1 MLAGRVAL
9 SSTAVAQPV
18 AAQSKRDRFAA
29 TLNGQTKQRGAS
41 VQSISVR
48 LFSSTPRRRR
58 RSCVYTM
65 RSAVATAQR
74 QSLVNFDY
82 NNSTCLIQ
90 IDDGEV
96 RQCLRGPHL
105 TADCAVPRKRHKR
118 LDATGRGDGGANG
131 IVAG

>member
-1 MLAGRVAL
+1 
-9 SSTAVAQPV
+9 
-18 AAQSKRDRFAA
+18 
-29 TLNGQTKQRGAS
+29 
-41 VQSISVR
+41 
-48 LFSSTPRRRR
+48 
-58 RSCVYTM
+58 M

-118 LDATGRGDGGANG
+118 LDATPAAAIAVRMSSSRARVAN
-131 IVAG
+131 AAAAASWPPAAPLLSRRRN

>member
-1 MLAGRVAL
+1 M
-9 SSTAVAQPV
+9 

-29 TLNGQTKQRGAS
+29 TLNGQTNAARRQRP
-41 VQSISVR
+41 VEQRPIV
-48 LFSSTPRRRR
+48 LFDAATDRRRR

-65 RSAVATAQR
+65 RSAAE
-74 QSLVNFDY
+74 SSKHCL

-90 IDDGEV
+90 TDNGEV

-131 IVAG
+131 IVAS